1 MQPGMMQPGM
11 MQPGMMQPGMMQPGM
26 QPNKPANVPLG
37 ARGPITETY
46 HGPNTDAF
54 CCIMFLIG
62 CPCIWCPL
70 AARCGPGM
78 DERDVWIG
86 PNGEKYKH
94 PTGELIPNDG
104 RGGTPKPGQ
113 IASVAP
119 A

>member
-1 MQPGMMQPGM
+1 
-11 MQPGMMQPGMMQPGM
+11 MQPGMMQPGM

-54 CCIMFLIG
+54 YCIMFLIG